1 MGFHGSPGVN
11 VSSLEWS
18 QKSECISFHIH
29 RNEKRKIVNVLK
41 YLTLLKP
48 FQKLTWQQIHK
59 RVFAV
64 ILFLPFQM
72 VLLTNHK

>member
-1 MGFHGSPGVN
+1 MRR
-11 VSSLEWS
+11 E
-18 QKSECISFHIH
+18 
-29 RNEKRKIVNVLK
+29 KIVNVLK

-64 ILFLPFQM
+64 FLFLPFSNGSFNESQI
-72 VLLTNHK
+72 NEKRN